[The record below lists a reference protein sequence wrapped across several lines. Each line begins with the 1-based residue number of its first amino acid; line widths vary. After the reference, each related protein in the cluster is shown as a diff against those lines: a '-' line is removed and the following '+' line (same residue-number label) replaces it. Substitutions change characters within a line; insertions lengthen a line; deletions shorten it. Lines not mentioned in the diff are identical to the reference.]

1 MSLEQD
7 ILSLGKRARAAARD
21 LAVMRTARKNSIL
34 EAMADE
40 LEARRDL
47 ILEANAKDLEAGK
60 ESGLTNA
67 MIDRLD
73 LNGKRFEGMINGVAN
88 LVALKDPVGRELSNW
103 VRPNGLVISKVS
115 VPIGVVGIIYES
127 RPNVTADAAALCFKS
142 GNASI
147 LRGGKEA
154 FHSNCAIAD
163 AIQAGGEEKGLPPN
177 SVQLLRTTDRA
188 AVMPLI
194 KMKDHLDVII
204 PRGGESLIN
213 FVADNATVPV
223 LKHDKGVC
231 HIYIDADADQDKA
244 LDIIENAKVQ
254 RPGVCNAVETILVD
268 MSIAEEFLP
277 KVANRLLALDVELRG
292 DKITCELIPEAKEAT
307 EEDWHTEY
315 LDLILAVKTVTGV
328 EEAISHIATYGSG
341 HSEAVLSSNADVQ
354 AAFQQAVDASTV
366 YVNASTRFT
375 DGAEFG
381 LGAEIGISTNKLHA
395 RGPMG
400 LEELTT
406 YKYLVTGTGQI
417 RE

>member
-1 MSLEQD
+1 MSLEKD
-7 ILSLGKRARAAARD
+7 ILSLGKRARAAARE

-40 LEARRDL
+40 LEARRDQ

-60 ESGLTNA
+60 ESGLSNA

-73 LNGKRFEGMINGVAN
+73 LNGKRFEGMVNGVAN

-163 AIQAGGEEKGLPPN
+163 AIQAGGEKKGLPEN
-177 SVQLLRTTDRA
+177 SIQLLRTTDRA

-204 PRGGESLIN
+204 PRGGEGLIN
-213 FVADNATVPV
+213 FVAENASVPV

-231 HIYIDADADQDKA
+231 HIYVDAEADQDNA

-268 MSIAEEFLP
+268 VKIAEEFLP
-277 KVANRLLALDVELRG
+277 KVANRLLALGRRRG
-292 DKITCELIPEAKEAT
+292 DRPHRHLRQRPQRSRPVRQRRSASRVHPGGRREHGLYQRLHPLHRRCRVRTRRGNR
-307 EEDWHTEY
+307 HQ
-315 LDLILAVKTVTGV
+315 
-328 EEAISHIATYGSG
+328 HQ
-341 HSEAVLSSNADVQ
+341 Q
-354 AAFQQAVDASTV
+354 AACAGSD
-366 YVNASTRFT
+366 
-375 DGAEFG
+375 G
-381 LGAEIGISTNKLHA
+381 LGRADDLQVCCDRYRSDPFVRRRVRRKL
-395 RGPMG
+395 
-400 LEELTT
+400 E
-406 YKYLVTGTGQI
+406 
-417 RE
+417 